1 MSIVYTIFF
10 KFFNHKYF
18 KDVYNSGCLLTF
30 CVINDKMY
38 VLVMRGEYHMKTSGI
53 VRRLDPLGRIVLPKS
68 NRDNLDI
75 AIKDDIEI
83 YMDGTSI
90 IVAKHE
96 PRCVFC
102 GETEGIGDFK
112 GKNVCKKC
120 YSELVEMK

>member
-1 MSIVYTIFF
+1 
-10 KFFNHKYF
+10 
-18 KDVYNSGCLLTF
+18 
-30 CVINDKMY
+30 
-38 VLVMRGEYHMKTSGI
+38 MKTSGI

-68 NRDNLDI
+68 YRDNLDI

-112 GKNVCKKC
+112 GKNVCKVCHKD
-120 YSELVEMK
+120 LIEMK